1 MASQSRSWV
10 SGARDDRAS
19 QGGPGRTL
27 CRGISRS
34 SLPARSVGTEWQGPA
49 PGGPRQFRSLAGAV
63 TQDPIAAESGATNLS
78 RSRQAVRPDQ
88 PRMPCISP
96 SRWRSGSDTG
106 CRARRVVASSCQPT
120 RHASPPRAGRMWQR
134 RCLAPPDGLEPSKH
148 ILTIPLYP
156 QSYGTQSGIVALLH
170 RGDIAPPCSGLH
182 ATPAASSGERRRRV
196 GGRGSARCAA
206 RGGFGSR
213 GNMRPR
219 RTAGWACTR
228 SSGRCWRRPR
238 WRRCGSQ

>member
-1 MASQSRSWV
+1 MRRERSRSARAASETLEPMPSQSRSWV

-19 QGGPGRTL
+19 QGGPSRTL
-27 CRGISRS
+27 RRGIWRS
-34 SLPARSVGTEWQGPA
+34 SLPARSAGTEWQG
-49 PGGPRQFRSLAGAV
+49 GPRQLRSLAGAL
-63 TQDPIAAESGATNLS
+63 TQDPIAAESGATDLC
-78 RSRQAVRPDQ
+78 RSRQAVRPDL

-134 RCLAPPDGLEPSKH
+134 RCLAPPDGLEPSTH

-170 RGDIAPPCSGLH
+170 SGDIAPPCSGLH
-182 ATPAASSGERRRRV
+182 CSP
-196 GGRGSARCAA
+196 C
-206 RGGFGSR
+206 GFLG
-213 GNMRPR
+213 
-219 RTAGWACTR
+219 
-228 SSGRCWRRPR
+228 
-238 WRRCGSQ
+238 